1 MAIWNKPSGF
11 TGFTDAFKYIP
22 QTPEQVTSLR
32 NATALGKLAA
42 VAAMTGIGAATAR
55 GYGGS
60 GGSNLSAG
68 TSRHERLT
76 YEDINSRGFWNKQK
90 TLMGMSLMSQQP
102 QAYLKYSAGEVAATF
117 TGPWAG
123 GGMAAGGVA
132 GLGAAAGINLFFK
145 PGWRRGLGVTAAAV
159 GSGAVMGGIT
169 ARKVQ
174 LAVAESFNTVKKNLY
189 KKPMFSNKARGVGP
203 GYRLWAQRTTMGKPG
218 HLGVTGSLPFAM
230 HSARHKSTV

>member
-1 MAIWNKPSGF
+1 MAGF
-11 TGFTDAFKYIP
+11 VDAIKYLR
-22 QTPEQVTSLR
+22 TPLDKVPGTNILSSS
-32 NATALGKLAA
+32 TMLGK
-42 VAAMTGIGAATAR
+42 VAAASALAGVGVGAVVSR
-55 GYGGS
+55 GMGGS
-60 GGSNLSAG
+60 SNLPAR

-90 TLMGMSLMSQQP
+90 TLTGMSLMSEQGVRG
-102 QAYLKYSAGEVAATF
+102 YLGYAAGEAVATF
-117 TGPWAG
+117 TGPYANKGMLAG
-123 GGMAAGGVA
+123 GLAGGAASLGALAFIKPSWKKAGGV
-132 GLGAAAGINLFFK
+132 
-145 PGWRRGLGVTAAAV
+145 VAAAV
-159 GSGAVMGGIT
+159 GSGAVLGGIT

-174 LAVAESFNTVKKNLY
+174 LAVAESFNTVQKNLY

>member
-1 MAIWNKPSGF
+1 MAGF
-11 TGFTDAFKYIP
+11 SDALKYITQPLP
-22 QTPEQVTSLR
+22 QANILSNSTM
-32 NATALGKLAA
+32 LGKLAA
-42 VAAMTGIGAATAR
+42 ASVMTGFGVASIQ
-55 GYGGS
+55 GYGGR
-60 GGSNLSAG
+60 GGSNLPAK

-76 YEDINSRGFWNKQK
+76 YEDINTRGFWNKQK
-90 TLMGMSLMSQQP
+90 SLMGMSLMSQQP
-102 QAYLKYSAGEVAATF
+102 TAYLKYSAGEVAATF

>member
-22 QTPEQVTSLR
+22 QTPAQVTSLH

-42 VAAMTGIGAATAR
+42 VAAMTGIGAATVR

-68 TSRHERLT
+68 TSRHERIT

-90 TLMGMSLMSQQP
+90 TLMGISLMSQQP
-102 QAYLKYSAGEVAATF
+102 QAYFKYAAGEVAATF
-117 TGPWAG
+117 TGPYSRDAMGAG
-123 GGMAAGGVA
+123 AVIGGVGA
-132 GLGAAAGINLFFK
+132 GIFTAFSKSAKSRLGAVAAAAG
-145 PGWRRGLGVTAAAV
+145 A
-159 GSGAVMGGIT
+159 GAVMGGLT

-189 KKPMFSNKARGVGP
+189 KKPMFSNKARTVGP
-203 GYRLWAQRTTMGKPG
+203 GYRSWAQRRTMGKPG

-230 HSARHKSTV
+230 HQARHKSTV